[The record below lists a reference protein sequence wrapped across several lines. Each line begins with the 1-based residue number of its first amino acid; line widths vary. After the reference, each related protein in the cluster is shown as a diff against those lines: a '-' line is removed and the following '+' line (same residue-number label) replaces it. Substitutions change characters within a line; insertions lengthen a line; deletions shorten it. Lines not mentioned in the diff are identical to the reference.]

1 MSYRRGHETGHRS
14 QKPRP
19 VPAFAQQAYAERIQI
34 LEHEEAAW
42 HLEQEERAE
51 EDAFWHEFLATRV
64 HLTTHAAEALWT
76 WQQDPCEA
84 AILTDGTTY
93 AIGRYPAVLVGHETW
108 VQTSPEALEGRP

>member
-14 QKPRP
+14 QRP
-19 VPAFAQQAYAERIQI
+19 HPLPAFAQQAYAERIRI
-34 LEHEEAAW
+34 LEQEEAAW
-42 HLEQEERAE
+42 H
-51 EDAFWHEFLATRV
+51 EFIETRV
-64 HLTTHAAEALWT
+64 HLTTYAAEALWT

-108 VQTSPEALEGRP
+108 AQTNPEALEA